1 MVLYRSGVILL
12 YLLEDIGEGSPQS
25 TCKSERFEPED
36 ELTLIT
42 IKLTLLSA
50 VIKTYRLS

>member
-1 MVLYRSGVILL
+1 VVLSRSGVILL
-12 YLLEDIGEGSPQS
+12 YLLEEIGEGTPQS

-42 IKLTLLSA
+42 TMLTLLS
-50 VIKTYRLS
+50 VDIKTCRPS